1 MTLVMDE
8 IEKGHTHMQE
18 IMRIGDEFVVADD
31 DIKDIGHTST
41 EITDVAKK
49 YNTDVLAVVS
59 KGEHNITTQC
69 HNEDVKFEENMLR
82 LVALILAFAD
92 TYKVDAVKV
101 VELIKI
107 LVEEGGPDE

>member
-1 MTLVMDE
+1 
-8 IEKGHTHMQE
+8 MQRVL
-18 IMRIGDEFVVADD
+18 RIGNEMLPADD
-31 DIKDIGHTST
+31 DIEAVGHTST
-41 EITDVAKK
+41 EITGIAKK

-69 HNEDVKFEENMLR
+69 HNEDVKFEENILR
-82 LVALILAFAD
+82 LVALILSLAD
-92 TYKVDAVKV
+92 TYNVDAVKV